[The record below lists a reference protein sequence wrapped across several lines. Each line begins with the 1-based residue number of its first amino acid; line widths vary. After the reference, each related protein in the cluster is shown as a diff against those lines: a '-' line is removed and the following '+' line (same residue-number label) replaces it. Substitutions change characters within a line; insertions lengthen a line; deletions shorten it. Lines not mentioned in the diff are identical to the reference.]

1 MMDEAYQRTQHFKTT
16 NSLTLS
22 VVVQRRKKAE
32 IAVARFKYYTIYRC
46 KHCGERIRVHGKLA
60 SKLVL
65 PSGVQMCCTRPRL
78 VRERQVLISEY
89 ESEKSVKGKEESRAE
104 KVTQKSLSE
113 YTKK

>member
-1 MMDEAYQRTQHFKTT
+1 MHQRTQHFKTT
-16 NSLTLS
+16 SPLTLH
-22 VVVQRRKKAE
+22 VIAQRRKKAE

-46 KHCGERIRVHGKLA
+46 RHCGEHIRVHGKLA

-78 VRERQVLISEY
+78 VRERQVLISDY
-89 ESEKSVKGKEESRAE
+89 ESDKPTKEKEEPRAE

-113 YTKK
+113 YSKK

>member
-1 MMDEAYQRTQHFKTT
+1 M
-16 NSLTLS
+16 
-22 VVVQRRKKAE
+22 KKAE

-65 PSGVQMCCTRPRL
+65 PSGVRMCCTRPRL

-89 ESEKSVKGKEESRAE
+89 ESDKPTKGKEEPRVE

-113 YTKK
+113 YSKK

>member
-1 MMDEAYQRTQHFKTT
+1 
-16 NSLTLS
+16 
-22 VVVQRRKKAE
+22 
-32 IAVARFKYYTIYRC
+32 VARFKYYTIYRC

-78 VRERQVLISEY
+78 VRERQVLISDY
-89 ESEKSVKGKEESRAE
+89 ESDKHTKGKEEPRAE

-113 YTKK
+113 YSKK